1 MDKINIILLKIP
13 FFNSIYLKIITLYK
27 TKSILGLFLLTF
39 LGSLFFLGFPGEVI
53 YFIYIKAGYNILL
66 ISFLM
71 IFSSLL
77 AQIVNYL
84 IGFFIEKKWLDSYI
98 KEEKKHYKKSIKQY
112 DSLFIVVFNILPLPA
127 DLLSVFLGLVK
138 YDFKKM
144 LFFTFIGKI
153 FKYVFLIFIYF
164 ILNYALLTN

>member
-1 MDKINIILLKIP
+1 MLNTKYKKKLFIILISIIFIYLLGLIFWDRINILLLNIP
-13 FFNSIYLKIITLYK
+13 FFNSFYLKIITLYK
-27 TKSILGLFLLTF
+27 TKSLLGLFLLTF

-53 YFIYIKAGYNILL
+53 YFIYIKTGYNILL

-98 KEEKKHYKKSIKQY
+98 KEEKKHYK
-112 DSLFIVVFNILPLPA
+112 
-127 DLLSVFLGLVK
+127 
-138 YDFKKM
+138 
-144 LFFTFIGKI
+144 
-153 FKYVFLIFIYF
+153 
-164 ILNYALLTN
+164 